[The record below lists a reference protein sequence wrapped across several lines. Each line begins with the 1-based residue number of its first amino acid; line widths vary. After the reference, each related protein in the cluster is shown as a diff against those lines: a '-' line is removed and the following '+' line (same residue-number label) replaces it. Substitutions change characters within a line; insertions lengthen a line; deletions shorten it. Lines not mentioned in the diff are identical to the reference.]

1 MVSAPSVVVAGY
13 VPPPS
18 LVALARGM
26 RPACLSRYGQPHV
39 AVPPPKSSVTIR
51 AIEDAWSKAF
61 RRGNHFFPLA
71 AIVVG
76 STILH
81 WLAARRFGGLW
92 ILPDEGIYATR
103 ATDLWEHGI
112 LPLRHGQGGYGLLY
126 PLLIGA
132 PLSSGTVAQ
141 GYSAL
146 KLLQA
151 LAVSL
156 AAVPVFILGRRL
168 MADRYAL
175 VASVL
180 TVSVPVLL
188 YSGLVMT
195 EVLFYPVAACAL
207 LAIAYTVSSGTIRSQ
222 LCAFAA
228 ILVAAA
234 TRPQAVVFVPVL
246 AAAVLL
252 DALCARD
259 RSRLRAFWPTWLL
272 VGGSVLAL
280 AAVPSLVGAYAGT
293 LRGGYPLGAGL
304 RLSAEH
310 LSFAA
315 LACGLIP
322 FAAVAVM
329 SVRALRGLERD
340 PAARAFIS
348 VCIASCLLLPLQV
361 GFFAARYAPHLLGR
375 NLAPLP
381 PLLFLGFALWL
392 SRGATRGRVTGPL
405 VAFGVASLVLLVPWN
420 ALVVPTAFADTFDL
434 LIVARVHGIAAVNV
448 VMVVTL
454 VMLAAFVFVP
464 RRFAPALAV
473 PVAVVLIAASAVAAN
488 EVARVVNA
496 AQVALGPDR
505 GWIDR
510 AASSNVAYLYE
521 GSEAW
526 NLVWQERFWNRR
538 VRRIYSIAPNRVP
551 GSIAQTPVTVA
562 RLGALPIGE
571 NYVVAADRLS
581 LVGTPVG
588 HLAEPDLDIGGL
600 TLWRLDGPARISMAK
615 EGIQPNG
622 DMSRTATITVYR
634 CAGGQL
640 ELTLIPK
647 ATSVLHI
654 SLDGRPVLR
663 RSIGGLGS
671 WHGSIPVP
679 AHRRR
684 PNCTFRIVPTP
695 LLGSTR
701 IEFVRPA

>member
-1 MVSAPSVVVAGY
+1 MLSAV
-13 VPPPS
+13 
-18 LVALARGM
+18 
-26 RPACLSRYGQPHV
+26 
-39 AVPPPKSSVTIR
+39 
-51 AIEDAWSKAF
+51 
-61 RRGNHFFPLA
+61 
-71 AIVVG
+71 VVG

-103 ATDLWEHGI
+103 ATDLWRHGS
-112 LPLRHGQGGYGLLY
+112 LPLRHGQGGYGILY
-126 PLLIGA
+126 PLLIGG
-132 PLSSGTVAQ
+132 PLSLGSVAH
-141 GYSAL
+141 GYAAL

-151 LAVSL
+151 FVVSL
-156 AAVPVFILGRRL
+156 AAVPVFVIGRRL
-168 MADRYAL
+168 MGDRYAL
-175 VASVL
+175 LACVL
-180 TVSVPVLL
+180 TVAVPVLL

-207 LAIAYTVSSGTIRSQ
+207 LAIAYAVSSGTIQSQ
-222 LCAFAA
+222 VWAFVA
-228 ILVAAA
+228 ILVATA

-259 RSRLRAFWPTWLL
+259 GSRLRSFWPTWLV

-280 AAVPSLVGAYAGT
+280 VAFPTLVGAYAVT
-293 LRGGYPLGAGL
+293 LRGGYPLGSGL

-322 FAAVAVM
+322 FAAVVTL
-329 SVRALRGLERD
+329 SVRAIRGLEQD

-348 VCIASCLLLPLQV
+348 VCIAACLLLPLQV

-381 PLLFLGFALWL
+381 PLLFLGFALWI

-434 LIVARVHGIAAVNV
+434 LIVARVHGFAPIDV
-448 VMVVTL
+448 VMVFAL
-454 VMLAAFVFVP
+454 VMLAGFVLVP
-464 RRFAPALAV
+464 RRFAIALAV
-473 PVAVVLIAASAVAAN
+473 PVVVVLIAASAVAAN
-488 EVARVVNA
+488 EVARAVNA
-496 AQVALGPDR
+496 AQVVLGPDR
-505 GWIDR
+505 SWIDT
-510 AASSNVAYLYE
+510 AAAGDVAYLYE

-551 GSIAQTPVTVA
+551 GSIAQTQVTIGPQ
-562 RLGALPIGE
+562 GALPIGE

-581 LVGTPVG
+581 LDGTPVG

-600 TLWRLDGPARISMAK
+600 TLWRLDGQARVSMAK
-615 EGIQPNG
+615 DGVQPNG
-622 DMSRTATITVYR
+622 DMTRTATITVYR
-634 CAGGQL
+634 CAGGRL

-647 ATSVLHI
+647 ATNVLRI

-663 RSIGGLGS
+663 RSIGGLAS
-671 WHGSIPVP
+671 WHGSVPVP
-679 AHRRR
+679 AHPRH
-684 PNCTFRIVPTP
+684 PTCTFQIVPTP

-701 IEFVRPA
+701 IEFVRPATP